1 MNSVVALTFPDP
13 VLGAVEALRSP
24 ESLTARLGAVWKE
37 ARCEER
43 IVSAEIVQI
52 GYWPRKRA
60 RLVIKASIAQTN
72 GKTSKQFFYAQL
84 YPDAKSCLRRLASA
98 LKKTGYRH
106 QLHPPVFPLPE
117 LNAVVWSLPNGPLL
131 GKARL
136 CFSRK
141 KFRAWWIKIGLAN
154 GWAASVEAPELK
166 RYVPR
171 SRVLFLTSHEARQAA
186 YIKFYTKSTVD
197 AAVAN
202 LAMVNEMQKSDL
214 GFRVPRILAFDR
226 RARAVVMEELPG
238 QIFSELFDDHRALG
252 AVGAALARL
261 HGSSLRPPTKW
272 EVSAELGAL
281 RRAML
286 DVCLALPHC
295 ADSLDQ
301 LVDRIERGASA
312 LDYSACRPIHG
323 NLFGDQILIDGG
335 RVAIVDWDDLCAGD
349 PLYDLGRLI
358 AHMIYAGLAEGT
370 SSSTAE
376 KIAVVIAAYQSHS
389 ATTIDTIRLRWHT
402 AAALLMRTKIS
413 GLRRLSKGWRT
424 TTKAALGEADSIL
437 SGARTWALAA

>member
-1 MNSVVALTFPDP
+1 MNSVIVLISRDP
-13 VLGAVEALRSP
+13 VLDAVEALRAR
-24 ESLTARLGAVWKE
+24 ESLNARLGAAWKE
-37 ARCEER
+37 ARCDER

-60 RLVIKASIAQTN
+60 RLVIKANIAQRK
-72 GKTSKQFFYAQL
+72 GKTSEQFFYAQL
-84 YPDAKSCLRRLASA
+84 YPDAESCLRRLASA
-98 LKKTGYRH
+98 LEKTGH
-106 QLHPPVFPLPE
+106 QHQSHPPVFAWPE

-136 CFSRK
+136 CFSRE
-141 KFRAWWIKIGLAN
+141 KFRAWWVKIGLAN
-154 GWAASVEAPELK
+154 DWAAAVEAPELK

-171 SRVLFLTSHEARQAA
+171 SRVLFRTLHEPGQAA
-186 YIKFYTKSTVD
+186 YIKFYTKSTAG

-202 LAMVNEMQKSDL
+202 LAMVSEMQKSGL

-226 RARAVVMEELPG
+226 GARAVVMEELPG
-238 QIFSELFDDHRALG
+238 QILSELFDDHRALG

-272 EVSAELGAL
+272 EVSAELAAL
-281 RRAML
+281 RRAMA
-286 DVCLALPHC
+286 DVRLALPQC
-295 ADSLDQ
+295 VDSLDL
-301 LVDRIERGASA
+301 LVGRIEREASA
-312 LDYSACRPIHG
+312 LDYTACQPIHG

-358 AHMIYAGLAEGT
+358 AHMIYVGLAEGT

-376 KIAVVIAAYQSHS
+376 KIAVVIAAYKSHS
-389 ATTIDTIRLRWHT
+389 ATTVDTMRLRWHT
-402 AAALLMRTKIS
+402 AAALLMRAKIS
-413 GLRRLSKGWRT
+413 GLRRLSKGWRA
-424 TTKAALGEADSIL
+424 TTKAAVGEADAIL
-437 SGARTWALAA
+437 SGARPWALAA